1 VDKRRPAPRVHIE
14 NVSAD
19 HKNYQPTAGLDLP
32 AQTHDVRIDYTALSF
47 IAPQKVKF
55 RHRLDGY
62 DDAWQ
67 DETTRRQ
74 ATYTNLR
81 PGDYSFRVA
90 ASNSDGV
97 WHESGATLSFAIP
110 PLFYQTNWF
119 LVLCVAAMVGLGCIA
134 YLTRMRQVAARI
146 EDRLAARASERE
158 RIARDM
164 HDTLLQ
170 TIQGGKLVADAALD
184 TPDDAVLRKE
194 LQRISGWLGHAVTEA
209 RASLTQLRGLE
220 SIDEDLD
227 SALRHIAEECTRV
240 RALRLQFASRG
251 EPRRMQPIVREEIY
265 QIAREAIRNAVE
277 HSGGSQLFVE
287 IAYLNYF
294 TVAVRDDGRG
304 IDSVVAAHGKEGH
317 FGIRGMRERA
327 SRIGA
332 QLSLVAHSTGTEVRL
347 TVPHSILMWSQPES
361 RFLFR
366 LRSFLRR
373 RSKA

>member
-1 VDKRRPAPRVHIE
+1 
-14 NVSAD
+14 
-19 HKNYQPTAGLDLP
+19 
-32 AQTHDVRIDYTALSF
+32 
-47 IAPQKVKF
+47 
-55 RHRLDGY
+55 
-62 DDAWQ
+62 
-67 DETTRRQ
+67 
-74 ATYTNLR
+74 
-81 PGDYSFRVA
+81 
-90 ASNSDGV
+90 
-97 WHESGATLSFAIP
+97 
-110 PLFYQTNWF
+110 
-119 LVLCVAAMVGLGCIA
+119 
-134 YLTRMRQVAARI
+134 
-146 EDRLAARASERE
+146 
-158 RIARDM
+158 
-164 HDTLLQ
+164 
-170 TIQGGKLVADAALD
+170 
-184 TPDDAVLRKE
+184 
-194 LQRISGWLGHAVTEA
+194 
-209 RASLTQLRGLE
+209 
-220 SIDEDLD
+220 
-227 SALRHIAEECTRV
+227 
-240 RALRLQFASRG
+240 
-251 EPRRMQPIVREEIY
+251 MQPIVREEIY